1 MPEKFDYIIVG
12 AGSAGCVLANR
23 LTENPQ
29 VSVLLLEYGGKD
41 NSMFIQMPTAL
52 SIPMNTEK
60 FAWQFHTQPEPFL
73 DNRVMHCPRGKV
85 LGGSSSINGMVYV
98 RGNAMDFEEWEGH
111 GATGWGY
118 RNCLPYFRKADD

>member
-1 MPEKFDYIIVG
+1 MNEKFDYIIVG

-23 LTENPQ
+23 LSEDAKVT
-29 VSVLLLEYGGKD
+29 VLLLEYGGND

-60 FAWQFHTQPEPFL
+60 FAWQFHTEPEPYL

-85 LGGSSSINGMVYV
+85 LGGSSSIKTSESGTMPALTLNIQ
-98 RGNAMDFEEWEGH
+98 
-111 GATGWGY
+111 
-118 RNCLPYFRKADD
+118 